1 MQASVRIMD
10 VDVDMLSND
19 ILISK
24 MNEYLIDERLQVI
37 LFASTELLNLAV
49 ENEEY
54 HELIDRADLFLPG
67 EEALLSAHHSDVLK
81 AGDMVVSCKSF
92 GLVLENLKKEDRSLY
107 IVAKS
112 EEEAANLQSYCLRMQ
127 PELKIVG
134 SCVYREEMDDSA
146 IVNEINNHIPD
157 MLLVDLETGVQEKW
171 IMEHVS
177 LLNANLCIAIGG
189 VVNLLTA
196 QEKKIPHWIE
206 KLHLAGLY
214 HKIVREQTVKKDV
227 RARIFR
233 KKVAQYNNQ
242 IEEMNQKDDN
252 V

>member
-127 PELKIVG
+127 PGIKNSSVPAYI
-134 SCVYREEMDDSA
+134 
-146 IVNEINNHIPD
+146 
-157 MLLVDLETGVQEKW
+157 
-171 IMEHVS
+171 
-177 LLNANLCIAIGG
+177 
-189 VVNLLTA
+189 
-196 QEKKIPHWIE
+196 
-206 KLHLAGLY
+206 
-214 HKIVREQTVKKDV
+214 VKKWMMQ
-227 RARIFR
+227 RSSMRSTIIFP
-233 KKVAQYNNQ
+233 
-242 IEEMNQKDDN
+242 ICFLSI
-252 V
+252 

>member
-10 VDVDMLSND
+10 IDVDMLSND
-19 ILISK
+19 VLVSK

-49 ENEEY
+49 ENDEY
-54 HELIDRADLFLPG
+54 RELIDKAELFLPG
-67 EEALLSAHHSDVLK
+67 EEALLSAHHSDILK

-92 GLVLENLKKEDRSLY
+92 GLVLENLKKEDRSIY

-112 EEEAANLQSYCLRMQ
+112 DEEAATLESYCMRMQ
-127 PELKIVG
+127 PELKLAG
-134 SCVYREEMDDSA
+134 YCVYDEDMDDAA

-157 MLLVDLETGVQEKW
+157 LLLVDLETGAQEKW
-171 IMEHVS
+171 IMDHVS

-189 VVNLLTA
+189 VMNLIVA
-196 QEKKIPHWIE
+196 QQKETPWWIE
-206 KLHLAGLY
+206 ALHLSGLY
-214 HKIVREQTVKKDV
+214 HKLVREQSVKKDF

-233 KKVAQYNNQ
+233 KKVVQYNSQ

-252 V
+252 K

>member
-92 GLVLENLKKEDRSLY
+92 GLVFGELKERRSFSLY
-107 IVAKS
+107 CSK
-112 EEEAANLQSYCLRMQ
+112 E
-127 PELKIVG
+127 
-134 SCVYREEMDDSA
+134 
-146 IVNEINNHIPD
+146 
-157 MLLVDLETGVQEKW
+157 
-171 IMEHVS
+171 
-177 LLNANLCIAIGG
+177 
-189 VVNLLTA
+189 
-196 QEKKIPHWIE
+196 
-206 KLHLAGLY
+206 
-214 HKIVREQTVKKDV
+214 
-227 RARIFR
+227 
-233 KKVAQYNNQ
+233 
-242 IEEMNQKDDN
+242 
-252 V
+252 